1 MSFSH
6 SSLSAHVKSYL
17 TFLPEEIRQKILEHL
32 HGVIHYEPV
41 IGIMGKSGTGK
52 SSLCNAIFQSRI
64 CATHPL
70 NGCTRQ
76 AHRLTL
82 QIGERRMTLVDLP
95 GIGETPQHDQEYR
108 ELYRQLLPELD
119 LIIWI
124 LRADERAYA
133 ADIAM
138 HQFLL
143 NEGADPSRFLFVL
156 SHADRVFPA
165 EEWNTTEKCPS
176 RHQELSLAT
185 VTARVA
191 TLFPSSFPVLP
202 VAAPAGWN
210 LPALVSLMIHALP
223 PQATS
228 AVYSH
233 IWNLY
238 TLNNGGA
245 FMAPEPDDDD
255 DETWV
260 LFNVMNGNRA
270 EMSPEAAG
278 IAACLMAY
286 SHHACRTENYAM
298 TVHYYRLRDYALQH
312 PECSAIMRIID

>member
-6 SSLSAHVKSYL
+6 SSLSAQVKSYL

-32 HGVIHYEPV
+32 HCVIHYEPV

-76 AHRLTL
+76 AHHLTL
-82 QIGERRMTLVDLP
+82 QFGERRMTLVDLP

-108 ELYRQLLPELD
+108 TLYRQLLPELD

-165 EEWNTTEKCPS
+165 EEWNDTEKCPS
-176 RHQELSLAT
+176 RQQELSLAT

-191 TLFPSSFPVLP
+191 TLFP
-202 VAAPAGWN
+202 AAPVGWN
-210 LPALVSLMIHALP
+210 LPAFVSLMIHALP

-233 IWNLY
+233 IRGENRS
-238 TLNNGGA
+238 TRDKNHAQQA
-245 FMAPEPDDDD
+245 FGDAIGQSFD
-255 DETWV
+255 
-260 LFNVMNGNRA
+260 
-270 EMSPEAAG
+270 AAV
-278 IAACLMAY
+278 ARFSFPVWML
-286 SHHACRTENYAM
+286 HL
-298 TVHYYRLRDYALQH
+298 LRKARD
-312 PECSAIMRIID
+312 RIIHLLSALWDRLF

>member
-6 SSLSAHVKSYL
+6 SSLSAHVKSHL

-32 HGVIHYEPV
+32 HSVIQYEPV
-41 IGIMGKSGTGK
+41 IGIMGKSGAGK
-52 SSLCNAIFQSRI
+52 SSLCNAIFQSRV

-76 AHRLTL
+76 AHRLTF
-82 QIGERRMTLVDLP
+82 QPGERRMTLVDLP
-95 GIGETPQHDQEYR
+95 GTGETPQHDQEYR
-108 ELYRQLLPELD
+108 ALYRQLLPELD

-156 SHADRVFPA
+156 SHADRIHPA
-165 EEWNTTEKCPS
+165 EEWNSQSNTPS
-176 RHQELSLAT
+176 RQQELSLAT

-202 VAAPAGWN
+202 IAAPAGWN
-210 LPALVSLMIHALP
+210 LPAFVSLMIHALP

-233 IWNLY
+233 IRNEKR
-238 TLNNGGA
+238 TAQDQQHAQQA
-245 FMAPEPDDDD
+245 FGDAIGQSFD
-255 DETWV
+255 
-260 LFNVMNGNRA
+260 
-270 EMSPEAAG
+270 AA
-278 IAACLMAY
+278 IARFSFPAWMLQL
-286 SHHACRTENYAM
+286 
-298 TVHYYRLRDYALQH
+298 LRKARD
-312 PECSAIMRIID
+312 RIIRLLVTLWDRLF

>member
-6 SSLSAHVKSYL
+6 SSLSAQVKSYL

-32 HGVIHYEPV
+32 HSVIHYEPV

-52 SSLCNAIFQSRI
+52 SSLCNAIFQSHI

-108 ELYRQLLPELD
+108 ALYRQLLPEVD

-124 LRADERAYA
+124 LRAD
-133 ADIAM
+133 
-138 HQFLL
+138 
-143 NEGADPSRFLFVL
+143 EGADPSRFLFVL

-165 EEWNTTEKCPS
+165 EEWNATEKCPS
-176 RHQELSLAT
+176 RQQALSLAT

-191 TLFPSSFPVLP
+191 TLFPSSFPVLS
-202 VAAPAGWN
+202 VAAPVGWN
-210 LPALVSLMIHALP
+210 LPAFVSLMIHALP

-233 IWNLY
+233 IRGENRSEQAQKHAQQ
-238 TLNNGGA
+238 TFG
-245 FMAPEPDDDD
+245 
-255 DETWV
+255 ETIGKSFDVAVARFSFPAWM
-260 LFNVMNGNRA
+260 LQ
-270 EMSPEAAG
+270 
-278 IAACLMAY
+278 L
-286 SHHACRTENYAM
+286 
-298 TVHYYRLRDYALQH
+298 LRKARD
-312 PECSAIMRIID
+312 RIIHLLVTLWDRLF

>member
-6 SSLSAHVKSYL
+6 SSLSAQVKSHL

-32 HGVIHYEPV
+32 HSVIHYEPV

-82 QIGERRMTLVDLP
+82 QFGERRMTLVDLP

-108 ELYRQLLPELD
+108 TLYRQLLPELD

-165 EEWNTTEKCPS
+165 EEWNATEKCPS
-176 RHQELSLAT
+176 RQQSLSLAT

-191 TLFPSSFPVLP
+191 TLFPSSFPVLS
-202 VAAPAGWN
+202 VAAPVGWN
-210 LPALVSLMIHALP
+210 LPAFVSLMIHALP

-233 IWNLY
+233 IR
-238 TLNNGGA
+238 G
-245 FMAPEPDDDD
+245 E
-255 DETWV
+255 
-260 LFNVMNGNRA
+260 NR
-270 EMSPEAAG
+270 S
-278 IAACLMAY
+278 
-286 SHHACRTENYAM
+286 
-298 TVHYYRLRDYALQH
+298 
-312 PECSAIMRIID
+312 

>member
-176 RHQELSLAT
+176 CHQELSLAT

-233 IWNLY
+233 IRRENRSEQARKHAQQ
-238 TLNNGGA
+238 TFGDAIGKS
-245 FMAPEPDDDD
+245 FDDAVARFSFPA
-255 DETWV
+255 WM
-260 LFNVMNGNRA
+260 LQ
-270 EMSPEAAG
+270 
-278 IAACLMAY
+278 L
-286 SHHACRTENYAM
+286 
-298 TVHYYRLRDYALQH
+298 LRKTRD
-312 PECSAIMRIID
+312 RIIHLLVTLWDHLF

>member
-6 SSLSAHVKSYL
+6 SSLSAQVKSYL

-32 HGVIHYEPV
+32 HSVIHYEPV

-52 SSLCNAIFQSRI
+52 SSLCNAIFQSHI

-108 ELYRQLLPELD
+108 ALYRQLLPEVD

-133 ADIAM
+133 ADITM

-165 EEWNTTEKCPS
+165 EEWNATEKCPS
-176 RHQELSLAT
+176 RQQELSLAT

-191 TLFPSSFPVLP
+191 TLFPSSFPVLS
-202 VAAPAGWN
+202 VAAPVGWN
-210 LPALVSLMIHALP
+210 LPAFVSLMIHALHHRQP
-223 PQATS
+223 ARCIHISGEKTALNRPRNTHNRLLVKPSGKVLTS
-228 AVYSH
+228 PLPVSVFRPGCYSFCVKPG
-233 IWNLY
+233 
-238 TLNNGGA
+238 T
-245 FMAPEPDDDD
+245 
-255 DETWV
+255 
-260 LFNVMNGNRA
+260 
-270 EMSPEAAG
+270 
-278 IAACLMAY
+278 
-286 SHHACRTENYAM
+286 
-298 TVHYYRLRDYALQH
+298 ALST
-312 PECSAIMRIID
+312 C

>member
-6 SSLSAHVKSYL
+6 SSLSAQVKSYL

-32 HGVIHYEPV
+32 HSVIHYEPV

-82 QIGERRMTLVDLP
+82 QLGERRMTLVDLP

-108 ELYRQLLPELD
+108 TLYRQLLPELD

-165 EEWNTTEKCPS
+165 EEWNATEKCPS
-176 RHQELSLAT
+176 RQQSLSLAT

-191 TLFPSSFPVLP
+191 TLFPSSFPVLS
-202 VAAPAGWN
+202 VAAPVGWN
-210 LPALVSLMIHALP
+210 LPAFVSLMIHALP

-233 IWNLY
+233 IR
-238 TLNNGGA
+238 G
-245 FMAPEPDDDD
+245 E
-255 DETWV
+255 
-260 LFNVMNGNRA
+260 NRSEQA
-270 EMSPEAAG
+270 QK
-278 IAACLMAY
+278 
-286 SHHACRTENYAM
+286 H
-298 TVHYYRLRDYALQH
+298 
-312 PECSAIMRIID
+312 